1 MRVYLLKVLLAGV
14 LENATT
20 GIFNGWYVTSGD
32 AGGIGFVVLL
42 LGAAIGLTGS
52 LVGLRRFVA
61 PDLWSTP
68 LRRLDRS
75 PAGSR
80 RSTSGGSASVAGSAT
95 CSAAG

>member
-1 MRVYLLKVLLAGV
+1 MLLASV

-52 LVGLRRFVA
+52 LVGLRRFV
-61 PDLWSTP
+61 
-68 LRRLDRS
+68 RI
-75 PAGSR
+75 
-80 RSTSGGSASVAGSAT
+80 
-95 CSAAG
+95 